1 MRSRKEQTLFLTTTR
16 KKKKQKSF
24 LNCINT
30 RDKVLTVFQG
40 KIFHYV
46 SMLALMVNK
55 LFNAYMPE
63 IVNKLK
69 YSILD
74 FVPYL
79 SFKKAQNG
87 TM

>member
-1 MRSRKEQTLFLTTTR
+1 M
-16 KKKKQKSF
+16 
-24 LNCINT
+24 
-30 RDKVLTVFQG
+30 LTVFQG

-69 YSILD
+69 YGILD

-79 SFKKAQNG
+79 RFKKAQNG